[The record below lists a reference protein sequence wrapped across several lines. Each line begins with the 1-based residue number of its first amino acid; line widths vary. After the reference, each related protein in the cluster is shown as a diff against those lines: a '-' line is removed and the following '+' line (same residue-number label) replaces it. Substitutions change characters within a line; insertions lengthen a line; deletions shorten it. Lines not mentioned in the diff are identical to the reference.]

1 MNDMQKLKV
10 LLAHWMDHNREHAEA
25 FHQWAQR
32 AEECGSG
39 EVASRL
45 QTAAQEM
52 KSLNERLRAARDLIG
67 DSAL

>member
-10 LLAHWMDHNREHAEA
+10 LLAHWVEHNHEHAEA

-32 AEECGSG
+32 AEEYGSG

-52 KSLNERLRAARDLIG
+52 KSLNERLRATQDLLG
-67 DSAL
+67 DSAP